1 MALQNASVHKA
12 FADTQ
17 LGYDYGGSI
26 MLAIESDMMA
36 ATRLDPPKY
45 EIFLQYPIDKD
56 RNVTQPDVSTIDC
69 DMLVAMLED
78 YGYVVSNYTKYGIVK
93 LHIRIE

>member
-26 MLAIESDMMA
+26 MLAVESDMMA

-45 EIFLQYPIDKD
+45 DIFLQYPIDKD
-56 RNVTQPDVSTIDC
+56 RNVTQPDASTVDC
-69 DMLVAMLED
+69 TMIIEMLEAYD
-78 YGYVVSNYTKYGIVK
+78 YIVSHQIKYGVVK
-93 LHIRIE
+93 MHIKVK